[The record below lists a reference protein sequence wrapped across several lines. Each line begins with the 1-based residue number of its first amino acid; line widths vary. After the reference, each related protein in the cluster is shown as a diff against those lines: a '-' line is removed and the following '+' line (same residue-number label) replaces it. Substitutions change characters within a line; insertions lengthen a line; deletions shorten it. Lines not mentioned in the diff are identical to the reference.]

1 MINWRTIK
9 EQREAVGEKRIAL
22 KLVNLIND
30 GKITPDEFSLFG
42 LWEALGRPRLKKQ
55 EPIPSGFVSEDDF
68 EITEAMDS
76 SAFPQITGAL
86 INKVVTQ
93 AYDLAYGAGDQLVE
107 SIPSSLREETLV
119 GFGDDS
125 ALKEV
130 PEGMDYQ
137 EGSITEKYHKIK
149 NRKFGRIIGLT
160 AEMVKFDQTAQ
171 MIRRSRRVGEMAK
184 SKKEEIIMNAVLEL
198 VSTGEYAAWRP
209 QGTATTLYS
218 NTSTDPFS
226 DSAFDNLGTNALAD
240 ETDVDEMMQLFAAAT
255 DEKGNPITVDPG
267 VLFCGLSLEAVA
279 AKILRSGQ
287 AVKLTSPA
295 GVTNIYSGRIV
306 PISSVWVDQKLGTAY
321 WLLGDFKK
329 QFVYTEVFP
338 LQVFQAKS
346 GSTAEFERDVVY
358 RFKARFMGGCG
369 AVSNRYVAMST
380 GAS

>member
-107 SIPSSLREETLV
+107 PIPSSLREETLV

-358 RFKARFMGGCG
+358 RFKARLMGGCG